1 MVGAEPSWY
10 RGIPTPYYKETH
22 VAFRAKVRNF
32 VETKLRPFV
41 DEWVETGYPMELHKL
56 FYDEG
61 LGGVIFPEEY
71 GGSLEKHD
79 FFHRVI
85 LWDELAR
92 CGGGMV
98 FAALSV
104 NSMALPPILFAGTE
118 ELKQR
123 VAPSV
128 IRGEK
133 FIALAIS
140 EPLAGS
146 DISNLQTTAVRT
158 EDGKGWIIN
167 GQKKWISGA
176 AQADYLTVACRTAD
190 TGMMGLSL
198 FCVDTKTKGVG
209 IRKMK
214 TQFDSSHS
222 TCFVTLEDVYVSDED
237 LIGDENAGFMYLVQN
252 FNKERHTI
260 AIAALRSAR
269 TCYEEAF
276 RWASTRKTFGKTLI
290 SHQLV
295 RQKLAEM
302 LRMMESVQDQI
313 DRVAYMFDQGM
324 SDMEMAIDCAL
335 VKVNASYAFE
345 YAAREASQIFGG
357 SSIVREGQG
366 KTVERLYREVRTTN
380 IP

>member
-1 MVGAEPSWY
+1 MGAEPSWY
-10 RGIPTPYYKETH
+10 RGVPTPYYKQTH
-22 VAFRAKVRNF
+22 ADFRAKVRNF
-32 VETKLRPFV
+32 VETKLKPNV
-41 DEWVETGYPMELHKL
+41 DDWIESGYPMTLHKE
-56 FYDEG
+56 FYDAG
-61 LGGVIFPEEY
+61 LGGILYPEEY
-71 GGSLEKHD
+71 GGSLETHD
-79 FFHRVI
+79 YFHRVI

-104 NSMALPPILFAGTE
+104 NSMALPPVLFAGSE
-118 ELKQR
+118 ELKKR
-123 VAPSV
+123 VAPDV
-128 IRGEK
+128 VRGEK

-146 DISNLQTTAVRT
+146 DISNMQSTAVRT
-158 EDGKGWIIN
+158 SDGKSWILN

-176 AQADYLTVACRTAD
+176 AQADYLTVACRTAENA
-190 TGMMGLSL
+190 GMMGLSL
-198 FCVDTKTKGVG
+198 FVVDAKAKGVS

-222 TCFVTLEDVYVSDED
+222 TCFVTLEDVVVPAED
-237 LIGDENAGFMYLVQN
+237 MIGEENAGFMYLVQN

-260 AIAALRSAR
+260 AISALRQAR

-276 RWASTRKTFGKTLI
+276 RWASNRKTFGKTLI

-295 RQKLAEM
+295 RYKLAEM
-302 LRMMESVQDQI
+302 LRLMESVQDQV
-313 DRVAYMFDQGM
+313 DRIAFMFDQGIP
-324 SDMEMAIDCAL
+324 DMEMAIDCSL
-335 VKVNASYAFE
+335 VKVNASRCFE
-345 YAAREASQIFGG
+345 LAAREASQIFGG

>member
-1 MVGAEPSWY
+1 VGAEPSWY
-10 RGIPTPYYKETH
+10 RGVPTPYYKQTH
-22 VAFRAKVRNF
+22 ADFRAKVRNF
-32 VETKLRPFV
+32 VETKLKPNV
-41 DEWVETGYPMELHKL
+41 DDWIESGYPMTLHKE
-56 FYDEG
+56 FYDAG
-61 LGGVIFPEEY
+61 LGGILYPEEY
-71 GGSLEKHD
+71 GGSLETHD
-79 FFHRVI
+79 YFHRVI

-104 NSMALPPILFAGTE
+104 NSMALPPVLFAGSE
-118 ELKQR
+118 ELKKR
-123 VAPSV
+123 VAPDV
-128 IRGEK
+128 VRGEK

-146 DISNLQTTAVRT
+146 DISNMQSTAVRT
-158 EDGKGWIIN
+158 SDGKSWILN

-176 AQADYLTVACRTAD
+176 AQADYLTVACRTAENA
-190 TGMMGLSL
+190 GMMGLSL
-198 FCVDTKTKGVG
+198 FVVDAKAKGVS

-222 TCFVTLEDVYVSDED
+222 TCFVTLEDVVVPAED
-237 LIGDENAGFMYLVQN
+237 MIGEENAGFMYLVQN

-260 AIAALRSAR
+260 AISALRQAR

-276 RWASTRKTFGKTLI
+276 RWASNRKTFGKTLI

-295 RQKLAEM
+295 RYKLAEM
-302 LRMMESVQDQI
+302 LRLMESVQDQV
-313 DRVAYMFDQGM
+313 DRIAFMFDQGIP
-324 SDMEMAIDCAL
+324 DMEMAIDCSL
-335 VKVNASYAFE
+335 VKVNASRCFE
-345 YAAREASQIFGG
+345 LAAREASQIFGG